1 MNSSVQY
8 DGCTNRWTFH
18 PGALVKVMTYQVGD
32 IVSIIT
38 DATKVQQ
45 LQKGHGEWVE
55 TMRSILGKTGKV
67 LKVYADGDLR
77 VHELED
83 STDWTLNPKCVKLER
98 SQSSAASAAERSN
111 SMMDLSHQRADHVL
125 TPLSGLSGSGSSAAD
140 KLVREA
146 AQGRLDYVKPYLDAH
161 PDQVDC
167 MSAGKT
173 CLQVAA
179 HQGHI
184 QIVKYLLQL
193 NANVNI
199 VDKEGDS
206 TLHYAAFGNQPE
218 IMKILLLNGAQI
230 NVLNS
235 SHCSALHISAHKKPP
250 HCVRIL
256 LEFRADVNIQ
266 DSYGDTALHD
276 AIGKENAEVV
286 ELLCNAPNLDL
297 TVRNNRGF
305 NALHHASLKGNVA
318 ATHRILQLAPQL
330 VDIKKDDGFAPLH
343 LASLNGHAAVAEILV
358 REGKADINIR
368 NNRRQTPFLLAVSQG
383 HAAAIEKLVNLG
395 CDVLAKDED
404 GDNAM
409 HLCVI
414 KKTNLTQEVNVTEAP
429 KIYEIYQSLAH
440 CQENRLMYAI
450 LCYLAQSGCQIDTNN
465 KGNKILHWIPN
476 KEMQDLIC
484 SYIKTRPSRSNGT
497 DAADQLYTNVQ
508 SMSLTESGNSG
519 NMSTSNT
526 EVEFD
531 DPTASS
537 SSANP
542 PTPMRR
548 NRDQAN
554 ASPSVGL
561 DDTSVNNQNVPKKM
575 NNMEQQAS
583 KYARQNAAG
592 VSSDASG
599 SSSTLGQGASGPSN
613 DMNDISTTMADNN
626 LVPSS
631 MPSHRANVTGA
642 SPSIPSS
649 SKDNSNNSHV
659 SRKENIGHSV
669 GSSSSGSG
677 SISNSAAIG
686 AGVNNKII
694 NQITNGQMSECIV
707 CNEIV
712 PLVLFEPCT
721 HQIACNECS
730 IRMKKCLSC
739 QTVIERRRISGNDLV
754 QTKLVNIIS
763 SGLYND
769 IVGATARQPSAERLR
784 YLENKIQE
792 MEETHCCSI
801 CLERR
806 RNVAFLCG
814 HLACSKC
821 AETLKICHMCRK
833 TISKKINLY

>member
-1 MNSSVQY
+1 
-8 DGCTNRWTFH
+8 
-18 PGALVKVMTYQVGD
+18 
-32 IVSIIT
+32 
-38 DATKVQQ
+38 
-45 LQKGHGEWVE
+45 
-55 TMRSILGKTGKV
+55 MRNALGKSGKV

-77 VHELED
+77 VHQLED
-83 STDWTLNPKCVKLER
+83 GFAWTLNPKCVKLER
-98 SQSSAASAAERSN
+98 SQSATATAAERSN
-111 SMMDLSHQRADHVL
+111 SMMDLSHQRADHVMM
-125 TPLSGLSGSGSSAAD
+125 PLSGLSGTSTAD

-146 AQGRLDYVKPYLDAH
+146 AQGRVDYVKHYLDAH
-161 PDQVDC
+161 SDQVDC

-179 HQGHI
+179 HQGHLP
-184 QIVKYLLQL
+184 IVKYLLGL
-193 NANVNI
+193 LANVNI

-218 IMKILLLNGAQI
+218 IMRILLLNGAHI

-256 LEFRADVNIQ
+256 LEFGADVNIQ

-276 AIGKENAEVV
+276 AIGKENADVV
-286 ELLCNAPNLDL
+286 ELLCNAPNLNL

-414 KKTNLTQEVNVTEAP
+414 KKTNLTQEVNMTDAP
-429 KIYEIYQSLAH
+429 EIFEIYQSLAH

-465 KGNKILHWIPN
+465 KGNKILHWILN

-484 SYIKTRPSRSNGT
+484 SYISKRPQRPNGT
-497 DAADQLYTNVQ
+497 DADQLYTNIQ
-508 SMSLTESGNSG
+508 SMSLTESGGGANV
-519 NMSTSNT
+519 NTSNADI
-526 EVEFD
+526 EYD
-531 DPTASS
+531 DQTATASS
-537 SSANP
+537 STANP

-554 ASPSVGL
+554 ASPSVGS
-561 DDTSVNNQNVPKKM
+561 DDANLSNNQNVPKKV
-575 NNMEQQAS
+575 NNTEQQQLAN
-583 KYARQNAAG
+583 KYSRQQPNVAG
-592 VSSDASG
+592 GSSDVAA
-599 SSSTLGQGASGPSN
+599 SSSLAQGGPFN
-613 DMNDISTTMADNN
+613 DMNGQSAAAATGDIDCASSTMSPNRIN
-626 LVPSS
+626 ISS
-631 MPSHRANVTGA
+631 PT
-642 SPSIPSS
+642 PPTLPSS
-649 SKDNSNNSHV
+649 SKDSSNNSHV
-659 SRKENIGHSV
+659 SRKESNNQTMST
-669 GSSSSGSG
+669 SSG
-677 SISNSAAIG
+677 SISNSTNPIT
-686 AGVNNKII
+686 VVSNKII
-694 NQITNGQMSECIV
+694 NQVNSSQTNECIV
-707 CNEIV
+707 CNEIIS
-712 PLVLFEPCT
+712 LVLFEPCT

-730 IRMKKCLSC
+730 ARMKKCLSC
-739 QTVIERRRISGNDLV
+739 GQVIERRRISGNDL
-754 QTKLVNIIS
+754 TTANMTNTTASILF
-763 SGLYND
+763 ND
-769 IVGATARQPSAERLR
+769 IAGAAQRQPSADRLR
-784 YLENKIQE
+784 YLESKILE
-792 MEETHCCSI
+792 FEERDCCSI
-801 CLERR
+801 CMERR

-814 HLACSKC
+814 HGACSKC
-821 AETLKICHMCRK
+821 AETLKTCHMCRK
-833 TISKKINLY
+833 TIVKKINLY

>member
-1 MNSSVQY
+1 MQY
-8 DGCTNRWTFH
+8 EGCTNRWTFH
-18 PGALVKVMTYQVGD
+18 PAALVKVMTYQVGD
-32 IVSIIT
+32 IVTIIT

-55 TMRSILGKTGKV
+55 TMRNILGKTGKV

-77 VHELED
+77 VHEMED
-83 STDWTLNPKCVKLER
+83 NSDWTLNPKCVKLER

-146 AQGRLDYVKPYLDAH
+146 AQGRLEYVKPYLDAH

-184 QIVKYLLQL
+184 QIVKYLLSL
-193 NANVNI
+193 HANVNI

-218 IMKILLLNGAQI
+218 IMKILLLNGAHI

-256 LEFRADVNIQ
+256 LEFGADVNIQ

-497 DAADQLYTNVQ
+497 DATDQLYTNVQ

-519 NMSTSNT
+519 NTSTSNT
-526 EVEFD
+526 DVEFD
-531 DPTASS
+531 DQTVASSS

-548 NRDQAN
+548 NREQAN
-554 ASPSVGL
+554 ASPSIGS
-561 DDTSVNNQNVPKKM
+561 DDASVNNQNVPKKM
-575 NNMEQQAS
+575 NNVEQQAN

-592 VSSDASG
+592 ASSDATA
-599 SSSTLGQGASGPSN
+599 SSSTSSQGSN
-613 DMNDISTTMADNN
+613 DMNGLSASVIDNDFAA
-626 LVPSS
+626 SS
-631 MPSHRANVTGA
+631 MPSHKANVTA
-642 SPSIPSS
+642 APPSLPSS

-659 SRKENIGHSV
+659 SRKENNGQAIV
-669 GSSSSGSG
+669 SGSG
-677 SISNSAAIG
+677 GGVVNIPATS
-686 AGVNNKII
+686 VNNKII
-694 NQITNGQMSECIV
+694 NQMGNGQISECIV

-730 IRMKKCLSC
+730 MRMKKCLSC
-739 QTVIERRRISGNDLV
+739 QTVIERRRITGNDLIN
-754 QTKLVNIIS
+754 TKLGNIIS

-769 IVGATARQPSAERLR
+769 IVGATARQPSVERLA

-821 AETLKICHMCRK
+821 AETLKTCHMCRK

>member
-1 MNSSVQY
+1 M
-8 DGCTNRWTFH
+8 
-18 PGALVKVMTYQVGD
+18 GD
-32 IVSIIT
+32 IVTIIT
-38 DATKVQQ
+38 DAAKVQQ

-55 TMRSILGKTGKV
+55 TMRNALGRSGKV

-77 VHELED
+77 VQQLED
-83 STDWTLNPKCVKLER
+83 GFAWTLNPKCVKLDR
-98 SQSSAASAAERSN
+98 ALSATASAAAERSN
-111 SMMDLSHQRADHVL
+111 SMMDLSHQRADHVMM
-125 TPLSGLSGSGSSAAD
+125 PLSGLSGTSAAD

-146 AQGRLDYVKPYLDAH
+146 AQGRLDYVKHYLDMHA
-161 PDQVDC
+161 DQVDC

-179 HQGHI
+179 HQGHLP
-184 QIVKYLLQL
+184 IVKYLLSL
-193 NANVNI
+193 NSNVNI

-218 IMKILLLNGAQI
+218 IMKILLLHGAHI

-256 LEFRADVNIQ
+256 LEFGADVNIQ

-305 NALHHASLKGNVA
+305 NALHHSSLKGNEA

-343 LASLNGHAAVAEILV
+343 LASLNGHASVADILV

-414 KKTNLTQEVNVTEAP
+414 KKTNLTQDVNVTEAP
-429 KIYEIYQSLAH
+429 KIFEIYQSLGH
-440 CQENRLMYAI
+440 CPERENRLMYAI

-465 KGNKILHWIPN
+465 KGNKILHWILN

-484 SYIKTRPSRSNGT
+484 SYISKRPARPNGS
-497 DAADQLYTNVQ
+497 DPDQLYTNVQ
-508 SMSLTESGNSG
+508 SLSLSESGNSG
-519 NMSTSNT
+519 NASNADI
-526 EVEFD
+526 EYD
-531 DPTASS
+531 DQSMASS
-537 SSANP
+537 STANP

-554 ASPSVGL
+554 ASPAVGVSSATPGPDEANL
-561 DDTSVNNQNVPKKM
+561 SNNQNVPKKV
-575 NNMEQQAS
+575 NNIEQQTN
-583 KYARQNAAG
+583 KYSRLAAAG
-592 VSSDASG
+592 ASSDAAA
-599 SSSTLGQGASGPSN
+599 SSSLAQSGPFN
-613 DMNDISTTMADNN
+613 DMNGLSTVGDGDYT
-626 LVPSS
+626 S
-631 MPSHRANVTGA
+631 MSPHRSNVSVT
-642 SPSIPSS
+642 PPTLPSS
-649 SKDNSNNSHV
+649 SKDSSNNSHV
-659 SRKENIGHSV
+659 SRKEGNGQSMSTSGGSV
-669 GSSSSGSG
+669 SGNATVTVS
-677 SISNSAAIG
+677 
-686 AGVNNKII
+686 NKII
-694 NQITNGQMSECIV
+694 NQVNSSQNSECIV
-707 CNEIV
+707 CNEILS
-712 PLVLFEPCT
+712 LVLFEPCT
-721 HQIACNECS
+721 HQIACNDCS
-730 IRMKKCLSC
+730 VRMKKCLTC
-739 QTVIERRRISGNDLV
+739 GTAIERRRANGNDLA
-754 QTKLVNIIS
+754 LS
-763 SGLYND
+763 SMASAASAILFND
-769 IVGATARQPSAERLR
+769 ITGATTRQPSADRLR
-784 YLENKIQE
+784 YLESKILE
-792 MEETHCCSI
+792 IEETHCCSI
-801 CLERR
+801 CMERR

-814 HLACSKC
+814 HGACSKC
-821 AETLKICHMCRK
+821 AETLKTCHMCRK
-833 TISKKINLY
+833 TIVKKINLY